1 MPNELK
7 MPKKLKMNIIILLLA
22 CLSSISLNLQAAGL
36 YRWVDSSAA
45 VHYSDV
51 PSPDA
56 EKMDARKFSGTVTP
70 SDDLPYETRRAQQN
84 FPVTLYTG
92 EGCGDMCDQARN
104 LLKKRGVP
112 FSEKLLRTPQ
122 DIEDFKQLS
131 GINGEGP
138 VLGVGRNFLKGF
150 LDSRWNSELDIAGYP
165 KTAGY
170 RQRLN
175 SVAPT
180 PTMPTPDGEDRSAGR
195 RGVLS
200 KPSAP

>member
-1 MPNELK
+1 M
-7 MPKKLKMNIIILLLA
+7 KLLILLLA
-22 CLSSISLNLQAAGL
+22 GLSSISPGLQAAGL
-36 YRWVDSSAA
+36 YRWMDSSGA

-51 PSPDA
+51 PSPEA

-92 EGCGDMCDQARN
+92 EGCGNTCDQARN
-104 LLKKRGVP
+104 LLNKRGVP
-112 FSEKLLRTPQ
+112 FTEKVLRTPQ
-122 DIEDFKQLS
+122 EIEDFKQLS

-138 VLGVGRNFLKGF
+138 VLEVGRNFLKGF
-150 LDSRWNSELDIAGYP
+150 LDSRWNSELDFAGYP
-165 KTAGY
+165 KTASY

-175 SVAPT
+175 SVSPVSSVPPT
-180 PTMPTPDGEDRSAGR
+180 EGESTRGK
-195 RGVLS
+195 GVLS

>member
-1 MPNELK
+1 MKPITLF
-7 MPKKLKMNIIILLLA
+7 LA
-22 CLSSISLNLQAAGL
+22 CLSSLSLSSQAAGL
-36 YRWVDSSAA
+36 YRWVDSAGA

-51 PSPDA
+51 PSPEA

-92 EGCGDMCDQARN
+92 DGCGGICDQARN
-104 LLKKRGVP
+104 LLNKRGVP
-112 FSEKLLRTPQ
+112 FSEKVLKTPQ
-122 DIEDFKQLS
+122 DFEDFKQLS

-150 LDSRWNSELDIAGYP
+150 LDTRWNSELDIAGYP
-165 KTAGY
+165 KTASY

-175 SVAPT
+175 PVAPSPSAP
-180 PTMPTPDGEDRSAGR
+180 PTKGEPEGG

-200 KPSAP
+200 KPSAQ

>member
-36 YRWVDSSAA
+36 YRWVDSSGA

-175 SVAPT
+175 SVTPT
-180 PTMPTPDGEDRSAGR
+180 PTPEREDRSAGR

-200 KPSAP
+200 KPSEP

>member
-1 MPNELK
+1 MK
-7 MPKKLKMNIIILLLA
+7 TIILLLT
-22 CLSSISLNLQAAGL
+22 CLSSISLSSQAAGL
-36 YRWVDSSAA
+36 YRWVDSSGA

-51 PSPDA
+51 PSSDA
-56 EKMDARKFSGTVTP
+56 EKMDTRKFSGTVTP

-92 EGCGDMCDQARN
+92 DGCGDVCDQARN
-104 LLKKRGVP
+104 LLNKRGVP
-112 FSEKLLRTPQ
+112 FSEKVLKTPQ

-138 VLGVGRNFLKGF
+138 VLGVGRSFLKGF

-175 SVAPT
+175 SVTPMPST
-180 PTMPTPDGEDRSAGR
+180 PTTDGEDRSAGSR
-195 RGVLS
+195 RGLS
-200 KPSAP
+200 KLPAQ

>member
-1 MPNELK
+1 
-7 MPKKLKMNIIILLLA
+7 MPKGQKMNIAVLLLVY
-22 CLSSISLNLQAAGL
+22 LFLSLNLQAAGL
-36 YRWVDSSAA
+36 YRWVDSSGT

-92 EGCGDMCDQARN
+92 EGCGDVCDQARN
-104 LLKKRGVP
+104 LLNKRGVP
-112 FSEKLLRTPQ
+112 FSEKVLRTPQ
-122 DIEDFKQLS
+122 DIENFKQLS

-138 VLGVGRNFLKGF
+138 VLGVGRGFLKGF
-150 LDSRWNSELDIAGYP
+150 LDARWNSELDIAGYP
-165 KTAGY
+165 KTASY

-175 SVAPT
+175 PIAPIPST
-180 PTMPTPDGEDRSAGR
+180 PTVGGKPAG
-195 RGVLS
+195 GKSVLS
-200 KPSAP
+200 EPPAQ